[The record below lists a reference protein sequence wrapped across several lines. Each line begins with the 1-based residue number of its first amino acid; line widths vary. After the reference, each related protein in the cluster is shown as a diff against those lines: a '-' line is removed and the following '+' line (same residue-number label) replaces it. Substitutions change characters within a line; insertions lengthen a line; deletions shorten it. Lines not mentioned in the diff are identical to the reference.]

1 MTTKFCRTLWIV
13 LALAALPLAAVA
25 QDFSDEPGTDR
36 PGGDYDNFRTTQLTE
51 CKSACAR
58 DRRCQ
63 AYTFNSIESQCY
75 LKDRVPGASRDSR
88 KVSGVKNGYDGGGG
102 WSGGGGGREP
112 SEERGIDYPGGDYDD
127 FRAQGLR
134 ECKDGC
140 RRDRRCQAYVYNTG
154 SRMCYLKDR
163 VGRREHDGDKVAGTK
178 GGRDD
183 YEPGHSG
190 HHGNDGDLTR
200 EPGFDYAG
208 RDYTNFRS
216 RSADSCMEECR
227 RDRNCAAYTFSISN
241 GMCYLK
247 DGTGSRRRDPDKITG
262 TKRWQ

>member
-1 MTTKFCRTLWIV
+1 MTTKSCRTLWLA

-25 QDFSDEPGTDR
+25 QDLSEEAGMDR
-36 PGGDYDNFRTTQLTE
+36 PGGDYDTFRTNQLTE
-51 CKSACAR
+51 CKSSCAR

-63 AYTFNSIESQCY
+63 AYTFNLIESLCY
-75 LKDRVPGASRDSR
+75 LKDRVPGTRGDSR
-88 KVSGVKNGYDGGGG
+88 KVSGVKEGHDGGG
-102 WSGGGGGREP
+102 WSGGGGGRDL
-112 SEERGIDYPGGDYDD
+112 SEERGIDYRGGDYTD
-127 FRAQGLR
+127 FRARDLGD
-134 ECKDGC
+134 CKSGC
-140 RRDRRCQAYVYNTG
+140 RRDRRCQAYVFNTS

-163 VGRREHDGDKVAGTK
+163 VGNRQHDEDKVAGIK
-178 GGRDD
+178 GSRDD

-190 HHGNDGDLTR
+190 HPGDNGDLTR

-216 RSADSCMEECR
+216 RSADSCRDECR

-247 DGTGSRRRDPDKITG
+247 DGTGTRKRDPDKVTG